1 MLPPMPADKFPKRN
15 YEPRPRRSTGD
26 GRPAHGDA
34 RPPRGDG
41 RPRREYG
48 DARPPRDE
56 ERLRRRREERPAP
69 AAETAWEPQ
78 AGWYDQ
84 RQGERGDDFHSQL
97 VLPAALRQMQAR
109 PGQRVLDVCC
119 GQGVL
124 GRALAEAGME
134 VVGVDASPSLVA
146 AATARAGHRERYVVG
161 DVRTLDAVLPGQRF
175 DHAAVVLALQDL
187 DPIEPV
193 FAGIRALVKPGGR
206 IVVVLTHPCFR
217 IPKRTSWG
225 WDEQFGVQYRRLEG
239 YMTPLV
245 LPIRTHPGQVND
257 TSSTSSFHRPLHH
270 YLNALGAAGLAV
282 VGCEELCSHRRG
294 TQGAR
299 SGAEDRA
306 AKEFPVFLVLTATRL
321 WRRTMRD

>member
-1 MLPPMPADKFPKRN
+1 MLPSMPADKFPKRN
-15 YEPRPRRSTGD
+15 YEPRPRRSTG
-26 GRPAHGDA
+26 GARPQRGEG
-34 RPPRGDG
+34 RPPRPLHGDDP
-41 RPRREYG
+41 RPS
-48 DARPPRDE
+48 
-56 ERLRRRREERPAP
+56 RRRDDRPAP

-97 VLPAALRQMQAR
+97 VLPAVLRQLQAR

-146 AATARAGHRERYVVG
+146 AAAARGGHRERYVVG

-206 IVVVLTHPCFR
+206 IVLVLTHPCFR

-239 YMTPLV
+239 YMTPLT
-245 LPIRTHPGQVND
+245 LPIRTHPGQTND
-257 TSSTSSFHRPLHH
+257 TSSTSSFHRPIHH
-270 YLNALGAAGLAV
+270 YLNALGGAGMAV
-282 VGCEELCSHRRG
+282 IGCEELCSHRRG
-294 TQGAR
+294 TQGSR